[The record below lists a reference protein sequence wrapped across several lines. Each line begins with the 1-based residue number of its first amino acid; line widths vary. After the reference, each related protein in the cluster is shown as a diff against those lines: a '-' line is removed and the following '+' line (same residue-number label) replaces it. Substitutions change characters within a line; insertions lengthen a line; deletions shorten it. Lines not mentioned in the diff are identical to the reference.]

1 MGKGKKGGED
11 MQEER
16 PEEKEEKPRQD
27 DDNAPETKHADE
39 GVEHR
44 GGEDKAEGAEGVHH
58 SASTALVIN
67 VETMEHPEEHR
78 DSVKDLGVDVLGVD
92 GLKGKGGEGGE
103 GSEPHEIID
112 IR

>member
-44 GGEDKAEGAEGVHH
+44 GGEDRAEGGANAWEGKRCCRAKTEV
-58 SASTALVIN
+58 
-67 VETMEHPEEHR
+67 
-78 DSVKDLGVDVLGVD
+78 
-92 GLKGKGGEGGE
+92 
-103 GSEPHEIID
+103 
-112 IR
+112 